1 MSPDLER
8 RAAPVAHEGTAI
20 VGRAIVFGT
29 LSEDLGGFREIIE
42 PAAVDRT
49 LAEQIDVRALVDH
62 DPAKIIG
69 RVKAGTLILEKR
81 HDGLHVRIAPPDTTV
96 GRDIL
101 ESVRRGDIDGMSF
114 TFGVVRPGG
123 ERFEQRDSGL
133 VRVVSD
139 MRIVEVSPVTFP
151 AYTATD
157 ASVAQR
163 ALREHQ
169 ARQGR
174 SVAVL
179 RRALAI
185 GPSTAGRQVR

>member
-1 MSPDLER
+1 MTPDLER
-8 RAAPVAHEGTAI
+8 RAATVAHDGTAI
-20 VGRAIVFGT
+20 VGRAIVFDT

-42 PAAVDRT
+42 SSAVDRT
-49 LAEQIDVRALVDH
+49 FAEQIDVRALVDH

-81 HDGLHVRIAPPDTTV
+81 SDGLHVRITPPDTTA

-114 TFGVVRPGG
+114 TFGVIRPGG
-123 ERFEQRDSGL
+123 ERFEQRQAGL
-133 VRVVSD
+133 VRIISD

-151 AYTATD
+151 AYAATD

-163 ALREHQ
+163 AVQTLRSQ
-169 ARQGR
+169 RGQRIAWLRGR
-174 SVAVL
+174 VWL
-179 RRALAI
+179 
-185 GPSTAGRQVR
+185 

>member
-1 MSPDLER
+1 MTPDLER
-8 RAAPVAHEGTAI
+8 RTATVAHEGTTIRGLAI
-20 VGRAIVFGT
+20 PFNS
-29 LSEDLGGFREIIE
+29 LSEDLGGFVELFE
-42 PAAVDRT
+42 PSAVDRT
-49 LAEQIDVRALVDH
+49 LAEGLDVRALVDH

-69 RVKAGTLILEKR
+69 RTKAGTLTLRKAA
-81 HDGLHVRIAPPDTTV
+81 DGLHVAINVPDTTV
-96 GRDIL
+96 GRDVL
-101 ESVRRGDIDGMSF
+101 TLVSRGDVSGMSIGF
-114 TFGVVRPGG
+114 RVMPGG
-123 ERFEQRDSGL
+123 DRFEQRDGQM
-133 VRVVSD
+133 VRVVTD
-139 MRIVEVSPVTFP
+139 ARIIEASIVTFP

-185 GPSTAGRQVR
+185 GPATLGRHGR